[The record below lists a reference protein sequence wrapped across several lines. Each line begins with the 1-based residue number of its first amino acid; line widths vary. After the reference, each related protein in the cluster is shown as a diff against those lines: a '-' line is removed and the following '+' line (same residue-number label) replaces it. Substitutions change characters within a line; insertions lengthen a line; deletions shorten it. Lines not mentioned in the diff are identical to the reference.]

1 MAVNIFQRLLLRFKC
16 FNSSA
21 APNASLRG
29 LNRKDGLS
37 KVEQYRQELLG
48 SYVKGEISGFQC
60 RVLLNDYIR
69 DSIHIL
75 DEVDL
80 IERYQ
85 DDITES
91 TFRRQ
96 AAPEDSEVEKCM
108 ISLTHQ
114 FRAGRIT
121 TAWFHGSFERL
132 TEKMPLDRRCHWR
145 QQFRQR
151 CFALRLP
158 IPDIDEDC

>member
-1 MAVNIFQRLLLRFKC
+1 MAINFFQRLLLRFQSFDSC
-16 FNSSA
+16 A
-21 APNASLRG
+21 APNTALRG
-29 LNRKDGLS
+29 LNRKAGLS
-37 KVEQYRQELLG
+37 KVEQYRTELLC
-48 SYVKGEISGFQC
+48 SYVNGEISGFQC

-80 IERYQ
+80 IERHQ
-85 DDITES
+85 DDIIES

-108 ISLTHQ
+108 VKLVRQ
-114 FRAGRIT
+114 FRAGTMT

-132 TEKMPLDRRCHWR
+132 TEKMPPDRRCHWR
-145 QQFRQR
+145 QQFRR
-151 CFALRLP
+151 LCFELRLP
-158 IPDIDEDC
+158 VPDFNS